1 MLEYLS
7 FMWKVRVGWIFQT
20 FQASTQT
27 KQEIRL
33 PEFWAESVGPK
44 HRIILSSADLFVQK
58 RFAWRVLCYVLVYFA
73 RSWTVWTWGAAAT
86 QSTCKRSYHR
96 TKLTDLTVDLAV
108 GFQKLAPGRHI
119 GQEVMSPKE
128 CLLAPD
134 HFDSRYHGEVE
145 HSDGKVIVKYSL
157 NTSKYL
163 SIGILEYRYG
173 STLIV
178 DGAFSRW
185 IFFCEV
191 NSFLVPLE
199 ASARFQLA
207 TAQSQENKNSAFI

>member
-33 PEFWAESVGPK
+33 PEFWAESVSPK
-44 HRIILSSADLFVQK
+44 HRIILSSADI
-58 RFAWRVLCYVLVYFA
+58 LCRNDSLDVCCAMCWSISLAVEHFEL
-73 RSWTVWTWGAAAT
+73 WTWGAAAT
-86 QSTCKRSYHR
+86 QSTCKRSYHW

-134 HFDSRYHGEVE
+134 HCDSRYHGEVE

-163 SIGILEYRYG
+163 SMGVLEYR
-173 STLIV
+173 
-178 DGAFSRW
+178 
-185 IFFCEV
+185 
-191 NSFLVPLE
+191 
-199 ASARFQLA
+199 
-207 TAQSQENKNSAFI
+207 